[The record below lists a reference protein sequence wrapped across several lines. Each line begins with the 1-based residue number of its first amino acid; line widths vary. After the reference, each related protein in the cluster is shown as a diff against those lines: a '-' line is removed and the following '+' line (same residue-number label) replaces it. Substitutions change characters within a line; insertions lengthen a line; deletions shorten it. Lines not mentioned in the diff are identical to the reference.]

1 MLKAPQAASP
11 LLSAGHCSVCIPE
24 TPIVFL
30 TGVTNGRVFAYC
42 ARCSVAWA
50 DPPSR
55 FLGGKFGRAE
65 VLSSGRARTATEKE
79 IDEHGWFLEIEGT
92 VPESLMAE
100 ESFFV
105 KAANPTPRARAR
117 GRGRPSR

>member
-1 MLKAPQAASP
+1 MAARVSNR
-11 LLSAGHCSVCIPE
+11 LLSAGHCSVCLPE

-30 TGVTNGRVFAYC
+30 TGVTNGRVFAFC
-42 ARCSVAWA
+42 ARCGVAWA

-65 VLSSGRARTATEKE
+65 VLSGGQARAATERE

-92 VPESLMAE
+92 VPESVMAGE
-100 ESFFV
+100 TFYV
-105 KAANPTPRARAR
+105 KSKPATPPAR
-117 GRGRPSR
+117 GRGRGRPAR

>member
-1 MLKAPQAASP
+1 MTATRRGQ

-42 ARCSVAWA
+42 ARCGVAWA

-65 VLSSGRARTATEKE
+65 VLSDGKARAATERE

-92 VPESLMAE
+92 VPESLMAKE
-100 ESFFV
+100 TFFV
-105 KAANPTPRARAR
+105 KSKKATPPAKRRGKGRRAR
-117 GRGRPSR
+117 

>member
-1 MLKAPQAASP
+1 MTAMSSKR

-30 TGVTNGRVFAYC
+30 TGVTNGRVFAFC
-42 ARCSVAWA
+42 ARCGVAWA

-65 VLSSGRARTATEKE
+65 VLSGGKARAATEKE

-92 VPESLMAE
+92 VPGSVMAE
-100 ESFFV
+100 ETFYV
-105 KAANPTPRARAR
+105 KATPATPRAR
-117 GRGRPSR
+117 GRGRGRPAR

>member
-1 MLKAPQAASP
+1 MTTRATTR

-30 TGVTNGRVFAYC
+30 TGVTNGRVFAFC
-42 ARCSVAWA
+42 ARCTVAWA

-65 VLSSGRARTATEKE
+65 VLSGGKARAATERE

-92 VPESLMAE
+92 VPESVMKE
-100 ESFFV
+100 EAFFV
-105 KAANPTPRARAR
+105 PAKAPTRPSR
-117 GRGRPSR
+117 GRGKGRPAR